1 MLPFPLAGRY
11 NTPIG
16 QSKAK
21 IKKER
26 KISMK
31 RLVAIILALLLL
43 LVQPLALADG
53 TPVSELWARAKAT
66 PIEASLAEKQST
78 LLLQHAMDGMFLNEN
93 FDDQFNVLMLAQ
105 SLPMLSA
112 IPSADIDAFATAYDL
127 PLRAVEHNY
136 YLSLANALKAEIAMN
151 PSSEEEYRNIQALLE
166 LFLTDDDAIIDGV
179 NVGSQQDAARRSIT
193 TDQLESIATQYRL
206 PVEFVKGIVL
216 NDDWDDDDWDD
227 DDWDDDDWDDDRYD
241 DDWDDRY
248 DDYDDYY
255 DDDRYD
261 DYDDYYDDDR
271 YDDYDDYY
279 DDDRYDDYDDYYDDD
294 RYDDYDDYYD
304 DDRYDDDWDDRY
316 DDDRYD
322 DDWDDDDDDDWDDRY
337 DDDWDDDDDD
347 DDWDD
352 DDWDD

>member
-11 NTPIG
+11 NTSIG

-31 RLVAIILALLLL
+31 RLVAIILSLLLL

-112 IPSADIDAFATAYDL
+112 IPSADIDAFATAYGL

-227 DDWDDDDWDDDRYD
+227 DDWDDDD
-241 DDWDDRY
+241 
-248 DDYDDYY
+248 
-255 DDDRYD
+255 
-261 DYDDYYDDDR
+261 
-271 YDDYDDYY
+271 
-279 DDDRYDDYDDYYDDD
+279 
-294 RYDDYDDYYD
+294 
-304 DDRYDDDWDDRY
+304 
-316 DDDRYD
+316 
-322 DDWDDDDDDDWDDRY
+322 DDDWDDRY

-347 DDWDD
+347 DDDWDD

>member
-11 NTPIG
+11 NTPIS

-31 RLVAIILALLLL
+31 RLVAIILSLLLL

-66 PIEASLAEKQST
+66 PLEASLAEKQST

-227 DDWDDDDWDDDRYD
+227 DDWDDDRYD
-241 DDWDDRY
+241 DDW
-248 DDYDDYY
+248 
-255 DDDRYD
+255 DDRYD

-347 DDWDD
+347 DWDDRYDDDWDDDDDDDDWDD

>member
-53 TPVSELWARAKAT
+53 TPVSELWERAKAT

-112 IPSADIDAFATAYDL
+112 FPRRISTLL
-127 PLRAVEHNY
+127 PPL
-136 YLSLANALKAEIAMN
+136 MT
-151 PSSEEEYRNIQALLE
+151 YRC
-166 LFLTDDDAIIDGV
+166 GPW
-179 NVGSQQDAARRSIT
+179 ST
-193 TDQLESIATQYRL
+193 TTTSPWRTR
-206 PVEFVKGIVL
+206 
-216 NDDWDDDDWDD
+216 
-227 DDWDDDDWDDDRYD
+227 
-241 DDWDDRY
+241 
-248 DDYDDYY
+248 
-255 DDDRYD
+255 
-261 DYDDYYDDDR
+261 
-271 YDDYDDYY
+271 
-279 DDDRYDDYDDYYDDD
+279 
-294 RYDDYDDYYD
+294 
-304 DDRYDDDWDDRY
+304 
-316 DDDRYD
+316 
-322 DDWDDDDDDDWDDRY
+322 
-337 DDDWDDDDDD
+337 
-347 DDWDD
+347 
-352 DDWDD
+352 

>member
-31 RLVAIILALLLL
+31 RLVAIILSLLLL

-93 FDDQFNVLMLAQ
+93 FDDQFNVLMLSQ

-112 IPSADIDAFATAYDL
+112 IPAADIEAFATAYGL

-166 LFLTDDDAIIDGV
+166 LFLADDDAIINGV
-179 NVGSQQDAARRSIT
+179 NAGSQQDAARRTIT
-193 TDQLESIATQYRL
+193 QEQIESIATKYRL
-206 PVEFVKGIVL
+206 PIEFVKGIVL

-227 DDWDDDDWDDDRYD
+227 DDWEDWADDYYDDWDDRYDDDRYD

-248 DDYDDYY
+248 DDDRYDDDWDDRY

-261 DYDDYYDDDR
+261 DDWDDR
-271 YDDYDDYY
+271 
-279 DDDRYDDYDDYYDDD
+279 
-294 RYDDYDDYYD
+294 YD

-347 DDWDD
+347 DWDD

>member
-11 NTPIG
+11 NTPIS

-31 RLVAIILALLLL
+31 RLVAIILSLLLL

-93 FDDQFNVLMLAQ
+93 FDDQFNVLMLSQ

-112 IPSADIDAFATAYDL
+112 IPAADIEAFATAYGL

-227 DDWDDDDWDDDRYD
+227 DDWDDDRYD
-241 DDWDDRY
+241 DDW
-248 DDYDDYY
+248 
-255 DDDRYD
+255 DDRYD

-347 DDWDD
+347 DWDDRYDDDWDDDDDDDDWDD

>member
-11 NTPIG
+11 NTPIS

-31 RLVAIILALLLL
+31 RLVAIILSLLLL

-93 FDDQFNVLMLAQ
+93 FDDQFNVLMLSQ

-112 IPSADIDAFATAYDL
+112 IPSADIDAFATAYGL

-179 NVGSQQDAARRSIT
+179 NAGSQQDAARRTIT

-227 DDWDDDDWDDDRYD
+227 DDWDDDRYD

-248 DDYDDYY
+248 DDYDDYYDDYY

>member
-1 MLPFPLAGRY
+1 
-11 NTPIG
+11 
-16 QSKAK
+16 
-21 IKKER
+21 
-26 KISMK
+26 MK
-31 RLVAIILALLLL
+31 RLVAIILSLLLL

-78 LLLQHAMDGMFLNEN
+78 LLLQHTMDGMFLNEN
-93 FDDQFNVLMLAQ
+93 FDDQFNVLMLSQ

-112 IPSADIDAFATAYDL
+112 IPAADIEAFATAYGL
-127 PLRAVEHNY
+127 PLRAV
-136 YLSLANALKAEIAMN
+136 ANALKAEIAMN

-193 TDQLESIATQYRL
+193 QEQIESIATKYRL
-206 PVEFVKGIVL
+206 PIEFVKGIVL

-227 DDWDDDDWDDDRYD
+227 DDWEDWADDYYDDWDDRYDDDRYD
-241 DDWDDRY
+241 DDWDDR
-248 DDYDDYY
+248 
-255 DDDRYD
+255 
-261 DYDDYYDDDR
+261 
-271 YDDYDDYY
+271 
-279 DDDRYDDYDDYYDDD
+279 
-294 RYDDYDDYYD
+294 YD

-347 DDWDD
+347 DWDD

>member
-11 NTPIG
+11 NTFIG

-31 RLVAIILALLLL
+31 RLVAIILSLLLL

-179 NVGSQQDAARRSIT
+179 NAGSQQDAARRTIT

-227 DDWDDDDWDDDRYD
+227 DDWDDDRYD

-248 DDYDDYY
+248 DDYYDDRYDDY

-261 DYDDYYDDDR
+261 DYDGYYDDDR

-316 DDDRYD
+316 DDD
-322 DDWDDDDDDDWDDRY
+322 WDDDDWDDRY

-347 DDWDD
+347 DWDDDDWDD

>member
-1 MLPFPLAGRY
+1 
-11 NTPIG
+11 
-16 QSKAK
+16 
-21 IKKER
+21 
-26 KISMK
+26 MK
-31 RLVAIILALLLL
+31 RLVAIILSLLLL

-78 LLLQHAMDGMFLNEN
+78 LLLQHTMDGMFLNEN

-166 LFLTDDDAIIDGV
+166 LFLADDDAIINGV
-179 NVGSQQDAARRSIT
+179 NAGSQQDAARRTIT
-193 TDQLESIATQYRL
+193 QEQIESIATKYRL
-206 PVEFVKGIVL
+206 PIEFVKGIVL

>member
-53 TPVSELWARAKAT
+53 TPVSELWERAKAT

-227 DDWDDDDWDDDRYD
+227 DDWDDDRYD

-255 DDDRYD
+255 DDDRTAMMTTTTIMTMTATTITTTIMTTIATMTIGTIVTTMTATTMIGMTTMTTTGMTATMMIGMTTTTMMTGTTMTGMIKT
-261 DYDDYYDDDR
+261 
-271 YDDYDDYY
+271 
-279 DDDRYDDYDDYYDDD
+279 
-294 RYDDYDDYYD
+294 
-304 DDRYDDDWDDRY
+304 
-316 DDDRYD
+316 
-322 DDWDDDDDDDWDDRY
+322 
-337 DDDWDDDDDD
+337 
-347 DDWDD
+347 
-352 DDWDD
+352 